1 MTSFSAG
8 DASFQDDD
16 SPPHLA
22 AGGDE
27 AATAASATATALS
40 ASSDFATV
48 QTPESTEPE
57 DPPRSTAAAGHAR
70 LTQSPTRTTAPSSR
84 TASLFEDER
93 SSNPAHGIPAP
104 FRPTAG
110 TPDSSRFP
118 RGSSASTID
127 QSRREASRALSYP
140 PLGISSAQVT
150 MSESLPADDGMRL
163 LRQRIHE
170 IRKLGVANDE
180 KARRMHSLMTERY
193 NALQGRSRSPSSI
206 LSHERPFTPS
216 STLSEMHIST
226 PNSVYSSYDGDN
238 PYNLMPEDLN
248 PTFYPVPKNTYEHDE
263 ATQAHD
269 GEHEDEGPVFGC
281 KHYKRNVKIQCFDCN
296 HWHTCRHCHDEEED
310 HQLNRKKTRHML
322 CMLCATPQPA
332 GEFCRSCQVRTAWY
346 YCDICKLWDNDS
358 AKSIYHCP
366 DCGICRRGEG
376 LGKDFIHCKKCNV
389 CISIKFAEDHRC
401 IERATDADCP
411 ICKDYM
417 FTSSTDVVSMKC
429 GHYMHRDCYN
439 AYMQSDYKC
448 PMCKKSAVNMELQ
461 WRKLRDAIESQ
472 PMPAQFADTK
482 VVIHCND
489 CSVKSTSSYHWL
501 GNQCAHC
508 ESFNTNELRLLV
520 GNEPEQD
527 LAPNDAPSS
536 PRSFLAP
543 AANIIERRSS
553 GSYFLLA
560 EREER
565 EAREREA
572 AARPSSADG
581 ATFSPFEMLQRVRSL
596 SPVRRFLG
604 GSDDEMEDAAYED
617 DEDEDSDDSM
627 DEDEE
632 DEDEDEEL
640 DDAKEDMLDGLDLI
654 GHR

>member
-1 MTSFSAG
+1 
-8 DASFQDDD
+8 
-16 SPPHLA
+16 
-22 AGGDE
+22 
-27 AATAASATATALS
+27 
-40 ASSDFATV
+40 
-48 QTPESTEPE
+48 
-57 DPPRSTAAAGHAR
+57 
-70 LTQSPTRTTAPSSR
+70 
-84 TASLFEDER
+84 
-93 SSNPAHGIPAP
+93 
-104 FRPTAG
+104 
-110 TPDSSRFP
+110 
-118 RGSSASTID
+118 
-127 QSRREASRALSYP
+127 
-140 PLGISSAQVT
+140 
-150 MSESLPADDGMRL
+150 
-163 LRQRIHE
+163 
-170 IRKLGVANDE
+170 
-180 KARRMHSLMTERY
+180 
-193 NALQGRSRSPSSI
+193 
-206 LSHERPFTPS
+206 
-216 STLSEMHIST
+216 
-226 PNSVYSSYDGDN
+226 
-238 PYNLMPEDLN
+238 
-248 PTFYPVPKNTYEHDE
+248 
-263 ATQAHD
+263 
-269 GEHEDEGPVFGC
+269 
-281 KHYKRNVKIQCFDCN
+281 
-296 HWHTCRHCHDEEED
+296 
-310 HQLNRKKTRHML
+310 
-322 CMLCATPQPA
+322 
-332 GEFCRSCQVRTAWY
+332 
-346 YCDICKLWDNDS
+346 
-358 AKSIYHCP
+358 
-366 DCGICRRGEG
+366 
-376 LGKDFIHCKKCNV
+376 
-389 CISIKFAEDHRC
+389 
-401 IERATDADCP
+401 
-411 ICKDYM
+411 
-417 FTSSTDVVSMKC
+417 
-429 GHYMHRDCYN
+429 MHRDCYN